1 MTSDLAFT
9 VFRIGYLALL
19 WLMVFGAVAT
29 LRRDVFGTVVTPRG
43 KVQRSTDK
51 VRRDNRRER
60 REARRAGGD
69 ASPHNLL
76 ITGGPLVG
84 TILPLGTA
92 PIVIGRAPSSTLVLE
107 DPYAS
112 SRHARMSTIDGH
124 WWIEDL
130 GSRNGTFVDDERI
143 EQPREIGPGTIVR
156 IGQTTLELVK

>member
-9 VFRIGYLALL
+9 VFRVGYLALL
-19 WLMVFGAVAT
+19 WLMIFGTVAT
-29 LRRDVFGTVVTPRG
+29 LRRDIFGTVVTPRG
-43 KVQRSTDK
+43 KERRSTDK
-51 VRRDNRRER
+51 VRRDDRRER
-60 REARRAGGD
+60 REARRAGHD

-84 TILPLGTA
+84 TMLPLGTA

-107 DPYAS
+107 DPYSS
-112 SRHARMSTIDGH
+112 SRHARLSEVDGH

-143 EQPREIGPGTIVR
+143 DQPREIHPGTIMR